1 MGDIGRKVSD
11 SHLEAFTGEV
21 DFIPISRYADR

>member
-1 MGDIGRKVSD
+1 MGDIGMKISD
-11 SHLEAFTGEV
+11 SHLQEFTEEV